1 MLIEFYMILVVGT
14 RLLSELNIILYEK
27 GDLK

>member
-14 RLLSELNIILYEK
+14 KLLSEINMILYEK
-27 GDLK
+27 GVKK